1 MKKLSM
7 ALFLVAGIAVQ
18 MLAQTVESVDVSNAP
33 EGFFTAD
40 TREYKIEGNVVKG
53 QKDGV
58 WYELY
63 KDNSRKDIP
72 KKIVT
77 YAKGKREGLYMEL
90 DNTGSITK
98 KANYRNDELDGFLY
112 TWYKGGYPALMQ
124 TYKNG
129 ALAGKHIKYY
139 DRAGVQEESEYL
151 NGLRHGV
158 TTWFDDSGH
167 KKMSIT
173 YNNGEFEGPQ
183 QTYYHDGTVKSVKE
197 YKNNV
202 LNGTAKEFYEDGSLK
217 SEAVYKDGQMKG
229 KEKKYPE
236 PKKEEKDVKK
246 EDVKSKKQ

>member
-7 ALFLVAGIAVQ
+7 TLFLVAGMAVQ
-18 MLAQTVESVDVSNAP
+18 MYAQTIETADVSNAP
-33 EGFFTAD
+33 DGYFTTD
-40 TREYKIEGNVVKG
+40 TREYTIEGNVVKG

-72 KKIVT
+72 KKVVT
-77 YAKGKREGLYMEL
+77 YTKGKREGLYMEI
-90 DNTGSITK
+90 DNTGAITK
-98 KANYRNDELDGFLY
+98 KANYKNDELDGYLY

-129 ALAGKHIKYY
+129 ALDGKCIKYY
-139 DRAGVQEESEYL
+139 DRAGVQEEAEYL
-151 NGLRHGV
+151 DGSRHGV
-158 TTWFDDSGH
+158 TTWFDDAGH

-173 YNNGEFEGPQ
+173 YKNGAFEGPQ
-183 QTYYHDGTVKSVKE
+183 QTYYLDGTVKSVKE

-202 LNGTAKEFYEDGSLK
+202 LDGTVKEFYEDGSPK

-236 PKKEEKDVKK
+236 PKKEDKATDKGGDKDKK
-246 EDVKSKKQ
+246 

>member
-7 ALFLVAGIAVQ
+7 TLFLVAGMAVQ
-18 MLAQTVESVDVSNAP
+18 MFAQTVESVDVSSAS
-33 EGFFTAD
+33 EGYFTTN
-40 TREYKIEGNVVKG
+40 TREYTIEGNVVKG

-77 YAKGKREGLYMEL
+77 YAKGKREGLYMEI
-90 DNTGSITK
+90 DNTGAITK
-98 KANYRNDELDGFLY
+98 KANYKNDELDGILY
-112 TWYKGGYPALMQ
+112 TWYKGGYPSLMQ

-129 ALAGKHIKYY
+129 VLNGKQIKYY
-139 DRAGVQEESEYL
+139 DRASIQEEAEYL
-151 NGLRHGV
+151 NGVRHGM
-158 TTWFDDSGH
+158 TTWFNESGN

-173 YNNGEFEGPQ
+173 YSNGVFEGPQ
-183 QTYYHDGTVKSVKE
+183 QTYYPNGNVKTEKE
-197 YKNNV
+197 YHNNI
-202 LNGTAKEFYEDGSLK
+202 LNGTVKEFYEDGSLK

-236 PKKEEKDVKK
+236 PKKEDKAIDNGDAKVKK
-246 EDVKSKKQ
+246 

>member
-90 DNTGSITK
+90 DNTGAITK

-129 ALAGKHIKYY
+129 ALAGKHLKYY

-183 QTYYHDGTVKSVKE
+183 QTYYLDGTVKSVKE

-236 PKKEEKDVKK
+236 PKKELKDDDKGSDKK
-246 EDVKSKKQ
+246 KK